1 MGAIATEQRQYL
13 TYILRDETTGSTLEI
28 VPERGGIA
36 TQWQVNGQE
45 LFYLDG
51 DRFTDPT
58 LTVRGG
64 NPILFPLCG
73 NVVDN
78 IYTHNGKAY
87 TIKQH
92 GFAREL
98 PWTVLDQSTENGA
111 SLTLGLSSNEQTRP
125 VYPFEFQLAFTYTL
139 KGNEWILH
147 QKITNHS
154 TEPMPFSIGFHPYFA
169 VTDKTALQFQIPSS
183 EFYDQRAKVSQA
195 YTGGFDFNLDEID
208 VAFTELSSHVATVID
223 PTSRLKLTFTF
234 SPEFSTLVF
243 WTVKGK
249 DFYCLEPWTAGRNA
263 LNTGDR
269 LIHLPPGATLE
280 AEFAVKADMATDE

>member
-1 MGAIATEQRQYL
+1 MSAIATEQRQYL
-13 TYILRDETTGSTLEI
+13 TYILTDEATGAQVEI
-28 VPERGGIA
+28 VPERGGIV
-36 TQWQVNGQE
+36 TSWQINGQE
-45 LFYLDG
+45 IFYLDKE
-51 DRFTDPT
+51 RFTDPT

-78 IYTHNGKAY
+78 TYTHNGKPY

-98 PWTVLDQSTENGA
+98 PWTVINQSTTDGA
-111 SLTLGLSSNEQTRP
+111 SLTLGLNSNDQTRA
-125 VYPFEFQLAFTYTL
+125 VYPFEFELAFTYTL
-139 KGNEWILH
+139 KGDTLTLS
-147 QKITNHS
+147 QRFTNHS
-154 TEPMPFSIGFHPYFA
+154 TEPMPFSVGFHPYFA
-169 VTDKTALQFQIPSS
+169 VSDKTALQIQIPSS

-195 YTGGFDFNLDEID
+195 YTGNFDFELDEID
-208 VAFTELSSHVATVID
+208 VAFTELSSHVAVVTD
-223 PTSRLKLTFTF
+223 PTKDLKLTFSF
-234 SPEFSTLVF
+234 SPDFSTVVF

-269 LIHLPPGATLE
+269 LIHLAPGATQE
-280 AEFAVKADMATDE
+280 AEFAMQAESAG

>member
-1 MGAIATEQRQYL
+1 MSAIATEQRQYL
-13 TYILRDETTGSTLEI
+13 TYILTDEATGTTLEI

-36 TQWQVNGQE
+36 TSWQMNGQE
-45 LFYLDG
+45 IFYLDKE
-51 DRFTDPT
+51 RFTDPT

-78 IYTHNGKAY
+78 TYTHNGKDY
-87 TIKQH
+87 SIKQH

-98 PWTVLDQSTENGA
+98 PWSVVKQSTDDGA
-111 SLTLGLSSNEQTRP
+111 SLTLGLTSTEQTRTA
-125 VYPFEFQLAFTYTL
+125 YPFEFELAFTYIL
-139 KGNEWILH
+139 KGDTLTLS
-147 QKITNHS
+147 QRFTNHS
-154 TEPMPFSIGFHPYFA
+154 AEPMPFSVGFHPYFA

-183 EFYDQRAKVSQA
+183 EFYDQRAKLSQA
-195 YTGGFDFNLDEID
+195 YTGNFDFELDEID
-208 VAFTELSSHVATVID
+208 VAFTELSSHVATVTD
-223 PTSRLKLTFTF
+223 PNKNLKLTFTF
-234 SPEFSTLVF
+234 SPDFSTVVF

-269 LIHLPPGATLE
+269 LIHLAPGATLE
-280 AEFAVKADMATDE
+280 AEFAVKAESLG

>member
-1 MGAIATEQRQYL
+1 MSAIATEQRQYL
-13 TYILRDETTGSTLEI
+13 TYILTDEATGAKVEI

-36 TQWQVNGQE
+36 TSWQLNGQE
-45 LFYLDG
+45 IFYLDKE
-51 DRFTDPT
+51 RFTDPT

-78 IYTHNGKAY
+78 TYTHNGKAY

-98 PWTVLDQSTENGA
+98 PWSVIHQSTDSGA
-111 SLTLGLSSNEQTRP
+111 SLTLGLSSNDQTRA
-125 VYPFEFQLAFTYTL
+125 VYPFEFELAFTYTL
-139 KGNEWILH
+139 KGDTLTLS
-147 QKITNHS
+147 QRFTNHS
-154 TEPMPFSIGFHPYFA
+154 TEPMPFSVGFHPYFA
-169 VTDKTALQFQIPSS
+169 ASDKTALQFQIPSS

-195 YTGGFDFNLDEID
+195 YTGAFDFELDEID
-208 VAFTELSSHVATVID
+208 VAFTELSSHVATVTD
-223 PTSRLKLTFTF
+223 STQNLKLTFTF
-234 SPEFSTLVF
+234 SPDFSTVVF

-269 LIHLPPGATLE
+269 LIHLAPGATLE
-280 AEFAVKADMATDE
+280 AEFAMKAELVS